1 MKRVVIGY
9 IFCDRKPGKDEEAF
23 LKEAEKRNIEIVM
36 FNLCKKTTEKEVE
49 KKARRCKIIFNNSAE
64 DYAPEFVK
72 TLEALGKRVIDSSR
86 ACYYNEDKW
95 MFFLECK
102 KNKIPTPNTIFL
114 PEDINAAKQELKE
127 FNHWPVILKR
137 VFGTQGEFV
146 DKADNP
152 EQAEK
157 IIEKFWRKGSERAP
171 IIAQELIRSPCYR
184 IMTIDKEIVQ
194 TALKK
199 NRGWKSTGVYAKKIE
214 KFRIGKKLKKI
225 VDKISDTVHIK
236 VCGIDLLKRNNKWY
250 VLEVNS
256 APAFDFFEEEREM
269 LIGKVL
275 DLLLKEVK
283 NHHHVK
289 HHQ

>member
-1 MKRVVIGY
+1 MKKLVIGY
-9 IFCDRKPGKDEEAF
+9 IFCERKPGKDEETF
-23 LKEAEKRNIEIVM
+23 LKEARKRNIQLVM
-36 FNLCKKTTEKEVE
+36 FNICKKINEKELE
-49 KKARRCKIIFNNSAE
+49 RKARKCKVIFNNSAE

-72 TLEALGKRVIDSSR
+72 TFEELGKKVVDSSIT
-86 ACYYNEDKW
+86 CYHSEDKW

-102 KNKIPTPNTIFL
+102 KHKIPSPETILL

-127 FNHWPVILKR
+127 FGYWPVVLKR

-146 DKADNP
+146 DKADNL

-184 IMTIDKEIVQ
+184 VTVIDKEIVQ
-194 TALKK
+194 TALKT
-199 NRGWKSTGVYAKKIE
+199 NRGWKSTGVYAKKI
-214 KFRIGKKLKKI
+214 KRFKISKKLKKLI
-225 VDKISDTVHIK
+225 DQVIKVTHIK
-236 VCGIDLLKRNNKWY
+236 VCGIDLLKKNNKWY

-275 DLLLKEVK
+275 DLLRKEA
-283 NHHHVK
+283 
-289 HHQ
+289 